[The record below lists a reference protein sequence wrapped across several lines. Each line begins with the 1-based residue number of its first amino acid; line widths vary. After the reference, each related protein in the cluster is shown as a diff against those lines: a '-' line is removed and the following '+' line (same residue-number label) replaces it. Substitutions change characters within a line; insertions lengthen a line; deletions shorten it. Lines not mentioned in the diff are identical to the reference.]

1 VTKYVPL
8 QSGNTKVLKE
18 MNRKY
23 TKEQY
28 LNLVEKM
35 KAGIPNLTLS
45 TDIIV
50 GFPGETDEEFEDTL
64 DVVEKVK
71 FEQVYMF
78 IYSRRVGTP
87 GDKMENQVPEEQ
99 KHIRFDKLKALVESQ
114 IAENNQKYVG
124 TTQKVLVEGTSKNND
139 DMLTGRTDSNKVVI
153 FEGDKNLIGNMIE
166 LNIVS
171 EHMWYLKGEAKKEE
185 FLQRIKKIEKSD
197 FEKVVSKKMTL
208 EEMAKLY
215 NMDVKTL
222 KQKIEDLAS
231 NDIEWNKLFSEYYGK
246 RNDYNGYDFKSE
258 MIQML
263 EEDMS
268 QTQMAKKI
276 GIPRETLTTKINQLS
291 DNDELKQ
298 ELKKHS
304 TRKKNHRKL
313 SSEEKLKQMIF
324 VNEYREKNNIEK
336 SREYE
341 ATKGSKVEQRLFYLN
356 QILNLYNDV
365 KENYPDLNEKQIS
378 EQLDFDPSTIRR
390 YKREK
395 ELLTS
400 LREKDM
406 EK

>member
-1 VTKYVPL
+1 MT
-8 QSGNTKVLKE
+8 
-18 MNRKY
+18 
-23 TKEQY
+23 
-28 LNLVEKM
+28 
-35 KAGIPNLTLS
+35 
-45 TDIIV
+45 
-50 GFPGETDEEFEDTL
+50 
-64 DVVEKVK
+64 
-71 FEQVYMF
+71 
-78 IYSRRVGTP
+78 
-87 GDKMENQVPEEQ
+87 
-99 KHIRFDKLKALVESQ
+99 
-114 IAENNQKYVG
+114 
-124 TTQKVLVEGTSKNND
+124 
-139 DMLTGRTDSNKVVI
+139 
-153 FEGDKNLIGNMIE
+153 
-166 LNIVS
+166 
-171 EHMWYLKGEAKKEE
+171 KKEE

-276 GIPRETLTTKINQLS
+276 GIPRETLTKKINQLS

>member
-1 VTKYVPL
+1 MT
-8 QSGNTKVLKE
+8 
-18 MNRKY
+18 
-23 TKEQY
+23 
-28 LNLVEKM
+28 
-35 KAGIPNLTLS
+35 
-45 TDIIV
+45 
-50 GFPGETDEEFEDTL
+50 
-64 DVVEKVK
+64 
-71 FEQVYMF
+71 
-78 IYSRRVGTP
+78 
-87 GDKMENQVPEEQ
+87 
-99 KHIRFDKLKALVESQ
+99 
-114 IAENNQKYVG
+114 
-124 TTQKVLVEGTSKNND
+124 
-139 DMLTGRTDSNKVVI
+139 
-153 FEGDKNLIGNMIE
+153 
-166 LNIVS
+166 
-171 EHMWYLKGEAKKEE
+171 KKEE

>member
-1 VTKYVPL
+1 MT
-8 QSGNTKVLKE
+8 
-18 MNRKY
+18 
-23 TKEQY
+23 
-28 LNLVEKM
+28 
-35 KAGIPNLTLS
+35 
-45 TDIIV
+45 
-50 GFPGETDEEFEDTL
+50 
-64 DVVEKVK
+64 
-71 FEQVYMF
+71 
-78 IYSRRVGTP
+78 
-87 GDKMENQVPEEQ
+87 
-99 KHIRFDKLKALVESQ
+99 
-114 IAENNQKYVG
+114 
-124 TTQKVLVEGTSKNND
+124 
-139 DMLTGRTDSNKVVI
+139 
-153 FEGDKNLIGNMIE
+153 
-166 LNIVS
+166 
-171 EHMWYLKGEAKKEE
+171 KKEE

-276 GIPRETLTTKINQLS
+276 GIPRETLTKKINQLS

-313 SSEEKLKQMIF
+313 SSEEQLKQMIF

>member
-1 VTKYVPL
+1 
-8 QSGNTKVLKE
+8 
-18 MNRKY
+18 
-23 TKEQY
+23 
-28 LNLVEKM
+28 
-35 KAGIPNLTLS
+35 
-45 TDIIV
+45 
-50 GFPGETDEEFEDTL
+50 
-64 DVVEKVK
+64 
-71 FEQVYMF
+71 
-78 IYSRRVGTP
+78 
-87 GDKMENQVPEEQ
+87 
-99 KHIRFDKLKALVESQ
+99 
-114 IAENNQKYVG
+114 
-124 TTQKVLVEGTSKNND
+124 
-139 DMLTGRTDSNKVVI
+139 
-153 FEGDKNLIGNMIE
+153 
-166 LNIVS
+166 
-171 EHMWYLKGEAKKEE
+171 
-185 FLQRIKKIEKSD
+185 
-197 FEKVVSKKMTL
+197 
-208 EEMAKLY
+208 MAKLY

-276 GIPRETLTTKINQLS
+276 GIPRETLTKKINQLS

>member
-1 VTKYVPL
+1 
-8 QSGNTKVLKE
+8 
-18 MNRKY
+18 
-23 TKEQY
+23 
-28 LNLVEKM
+28 
-35 KAGIPNLTLS
+35 
-45 TDIIV
+45 
-50 GFPGETDEEFEDTL
+50 
-64 DVVEKVK
+64 
-71 FEQVYMF
+71 
-78 IYSRRVGTP
+78 
-87 GDKMENQVPEEQ
+87 
-99 KHIRFDKLKALVESQ
+99 
-114 IAENNQKYVG
+114 
-124 TTQKVLVEGTSKNND
+124 
-139 DMLTGRTDSNKVVI
+139 
-153 FEGDKNLIGNMIE
+153 
-166 LNIVS
+166 
-171 EHMWYLKGEAKKEE
+171 
-185 FLQRIKKIEKSD
+185 
-197 FEKVVSKKMTL
+197 MTL

-231 NDIEWNKLFSEYYGK
+231 DDIEWNKLFSEYYGK

-304 TRKKNHRKL
+304 TRKKNHKKL

-378 EQLDFDPSTIRR
+378 EQLDFDTSTIRR

>member
-1 VTKYVPL
+1 
-8 QSGNTKVLKE
+8 
-18 MNRKY
+18 
-23 TKEQY
+23 
-28 LNLVEKM
+28 
-35 KAGIPNLTLS
+35 
-45 TDIIV
+45 
-50 GFPGETDEEFEDTL
+50 
-64 DVVEKVK
+64 
-71 FEQVYMF
+71 
-78 IYSRRVGTP
+78 
-87 GDKMENQVPEEQ
+87 
-99 KHIRFDKLKALVESQ
+99 
-114 IAENNQKYVG
+114 
-124 TTQKVLVEGTSKNND
+124 
-139 DMLTGRTDSNKVVI
+139 
-153 FEGDKNLIGNMIE
+153 
-166 LNIVS
+166 
-171 EHMWYLKGEAKKEE
+171 
-185 FLQRIKKIEKSD
+185 
-197 FEKVVSKKMTL
+197 MTL